1 MAMTSL
7 FCRLRG
13 ESMAGR
19 RENVSVLNVV
29 EGDPA
34 SGPSTSLREAAYEL
48 IKQRIIMW
56 DYRPGEALSE
66 AVVSASLGLGRTPVR
81 QAFDRL
87 MHDGLVEVLPR
98 KGILVRPIT
107 QDEVRDMVEA
117 RLINECFCARQA
129 AERIDRQNIED
140 LQANI
145 AEGRAALGGY
155 DVEALMRLDRN
166 FHAIICGSAQN
177 AVLADFM
184 KNLHERS
191 QRFWQLSLRDRD
203 HHRRVVTEHDAIVGA
218 LSDHDMDGAEAAMR
232 AHIHSFAENLRRQL

>member
-1 MAMTSL
+1 MVMEPASADRTYAT
-7 FCRLRG
+7 
-13 ESMAGR
+13 E
-19 RENVSVLNVV
+19 E
-29 EGDPA
+29 DPA
-34 SGPSTSLREAAYEL
+34 GGQVPCGQVPSLRDAAYEL

-56 DYRPGEALSE
+56 TYRPGEALSE

-87 MHDGLVEVLPR
+87 MRDGLVEVLPR

-129 AERIDRQNIED
+129 AEIIDKASLEE

-145 AEGRAALGGY
+145 ARGRAALGGY
-155 DVEALMRLDRN
+155 DVEALMMLDRS
-166 FHAIICGSAQN
+166 FHATICSSARN
-177 AVLADFM
+177 AVMAEFT

-191 QRFWQLSLRDRD
+191 QRFWHLSLRDRD
-203 HHRRVVTEHDAIVGA
+203 HHRRVVAEHDAIVGA
-218 LSDHDMDGAEAAMR
+218 LADRDMDGAEAAMR
-232 AHIHSFAENLRRQL
+232 AHILSFAENLRRQL